1 MSLKFTLY
9 TPTRI
14 VCNTVAEEIVV
25 PVSEGSFAIKERH
38 QKHSAAISVGL
49 LRLKNN
55 GSWTL
60 LLVFGGILHIQNN
73 KVSVFVSDAQE
84 IRSVD
89 VAEVQTQLLKIRTEM
104 FKLKPEEKRQ
114 AILEIE
120 RLSALLKAS
129 LYLSV

>member
-14 VCNTVAEEIVV
+14 VCNTVTEEIVI
-25 PVSEGSFAIKERH
+25 PVNEGSFAIREHH

-49 LRLKNN
+49 LRVKTN
-55 GSWTL
+55 GSWIL
-60 LLVFGGILHIQNN
+60 LLVFGGILHIQND

-89 VAEVQTQLLKIRTEM
+89 VAEVQAELLKIRTEI
-104 FKLKPEEKRQ
+104 FKLQPEEKRQ
-114 AILEIE
+114 AILEID

-129 LYLSV
+129 RYL